1 VRGELWGAL
10 TVLYSSS
17 LFSVSTSM
25 AMEFM
30 VHAWREEEVHV
41 RSSNL
46 VAVSDLMEEVD
57 KTSVVGKNHRRND
70 VQLASALD
78 LQSESPVYVQGQDQT
93 MTLDASSLE
102 RKIVEKYLTGC
113 VE

>member
-1 VRGELWGAL
+1 MV
-10 TVLYSSS
+10 
-17 LFSVSTSM
+17 
-25 AMEFM
+25 MEFM

-57 KTSVVGKNHRRND
+57 KTSMVGKNHSRND

-78 LQSESPVYVQGQDQT
+78 LQSESLVYVQGQDQT
-93 MTLDASSLE
+93 MTLDASSSE
-102 RKIVEKYLTGC
+102 RLVRSRNCGC
-113 VE
+113 LVLVCLILCGILRFL